1 MSKPGGEV
9 HPLDQEH
16 YAFLNSQMRFRTEQ
30 IQGKFD
36 LFIKIFSAVVAGSVW
51 LSYQGDLTS
60 EARDKFALVS
70 LVLVWWIALLNSAMI
85 LSHDAAWIGYRRAV
99 VEHGPRYPD
108 GSPKVPPVNLAI
120 YMRVEFM
127 MVAGMLAAALAFSVF
142 NPFLLTLRTP
152 DTERPPAAST
162 RLDSR
167 GTATDTPA
175 P

>member
-1 MSKPGGEV
+1 MTTSKIEN

-51 LSYQGDLTS
+51 LSYQGELTP

-70 LVLVWWIALLNSAMI
+70 LLLVWWIALLNSAMI

-99 VEHGPRYPD
+99 VEHGPRYAD
-108 GSPKVPPVNLAI
+108 GSPKVPPINLAFHK
-120 YMRVEFM
+120 RVEFM
-127 MVAGMLAAALAFSVF
+127 MVAGMLAAALAFSIF
-142 NPFLLTLRTP
+142 NPFSLTMRAQEAEP
-152 DTERPPAAST
+152 APAAAT
-162 RLDSR
+162 RLDSPLPP
-167 GTATDTPA
+167 TDTP
-175 P
+175 PP